1 VSAMSVVII
10 RTYRMSAYHVPE
22 TDDTVGK
29 VLVRKTARIKNRNP
43 NPLPSQ
49 TSCII
54 PVYDRSYIFHDNY
67 LTEKT
72 S

>member
-1 VSAMSVVII
+1 
-10 RTYRMSAYHVPE
+10 
-22 TDDTVGK
+22 
-29 VLVRKTARIKNRNP
+29 VRKTARIKNRNP
-43 NPLPSQ
+43 NPLPGQPSG
-49 TSCII
+49 II

>member
-1 VSAMSVVII
+1 
-10 RTYRMSAYHVPE
+10 
-22 TDDTVGK
+22 
-29 VLVRKTARIKNRNP
+29 VRKTARIKNRYT
-43 NPLPSQ
+43 NPLPGQPSG
-49 TSCII
+49 II